1 MSVSKYKYILD
12 EFIMISLVSKIY
24 IISVE
29 LCRKIVLLLVSCNRK
44 EINFT
49 YTQSYP
55 FKYRKQN
62 LPHRRVYQLYPNQI
76 Q

>member
-1 MSVSKYKYILD
+1 MIYI
-12 EFIMISLVSKIY
+12 MTKIY
-24 IISVE
+24 IINIE
-29 LCRKIVLLLVSCNRK
+29 LCTKIVLLLVCRNRK

-62 LPHRRVYQLYPNQI
+62 LPDRRFNQLYPNQI

>member
-1 MSVSKYKYILD
+1 MIYLQSK
-12 EFIMISLVSKIY
+12 FY

-29 LCRKIVLLLVSCNRK
+29 LCRKIVLLLVSCKRK
-44 EINFT
+44 EIYFT
-49 YTQSYP
+49 YTQSHP

-62 LPHRRVYQLYPNQI
+62 LPHRRFSQLYPNQI

>member
-12 EFIMISLVSKIY
+12 GYILIYLQYKIY

-29 LCRKIVLLLVSCNRK
+29 LYRKILLLLVSCNRK
-44 EINFT
+44 DINFT
-49 YTQSYP
+49 YTQSHP
-55 FKYRKQN
+55 FKYRIQN
-62 LPHRRVYQLYPNQI
+62 LPHRRFYQLYPNQI

>member
-12 EFIMISLVSKIY
+12 VYIMIYLQYKIY
-24 IISVE
+24 IISLE
-29 LCRKIVLLLVSCNRK
+29 LCRKIVLLYDLCKRK
-44 EINFT
+44 ELNFT

-62 LPHRRVYQLYPNQI
+62 LPDRRFNQLYPNQT

>member
-1 MSVSKYKYILD
+1 
-12 EFIMISLVSKIY
+12 MIYLLSKIY

-44 EINFT
+44 EMNFT
-49 YTQSYP
+49 YTQSHP
-55 FKYRKQN
+55 FKYRIQN
-62 LPHRRVYQLYPNQI
+62 LPLRRFSQLYPNQI

>member
-1 MSVSKYKYILD
+1 MIYI
-12 EFIMISLVSKIY
+12 MTKIY
-24 IISVE
+24 IINVE
-29 LCRKIVLLLVSCNRK
+29 LCRKIVHLLICRNRK

-49 YTQSYP
+49 HTQSHP
-55 FKYRKQN
+55 FKYRIQN